1 MKIKLTENQLY
12 NIIKESISKLLKEEI
27 ENNDI
32 LYHQL
37 PFDENILKSILTN
50 GLIPRDNG
58 EAFGVW
64 FSKNEPFFGFNKKG
78 YVTLSVTYNN
88 NFKENHSCIDDVS
101 LVIVEDIV
109 TPNEIKIVECPFMI
123 DSNTNEQLLGVQNLS
138 FLKTL
143 SNKKG
148 YQTIANYIINNKEL
162 NKRNITIFSDIY
174 EKYIEQNTLDIL
186 SKNKNITLKN
196 IL

>member
-1 MKIKLTENQLY
+1 MKIKLTEKQLF
-12 NIIKESISKLLKEEI
+12 NIIKESISKILKEEI

-37 PFDENILKSILTN
+37 PFDEYSLKSILTN

-58 EAFGVW
+58 EAFGIW
-64 FSKNEPFFGFNKKG
+64 FSKNQPFYGFNKKEN
-78 YVTLSVTYNN
+78 VTLSVTYNN
-88 NFKENHSCIDDVS
+88 NFKENHSYTDDVT
-101 LVIVEDIV
+101 LVIVKDIV

-123 DSNTNEQLLGVQNLS
+123 DSNTNEPLLGVQNLS
-138 FLKTL
+138 SLKTL

-148 YQTIANYIINNKEL
+148 YQTIANYIVNNKHL
-162 NKRNITIFSDIY
+162 NERNITIFSDIY
-174 EKYIEQNTLDIL
+174 EKYIEQNTLNIL